1 LKGDK
6 LQSVMSDP
14 LQFISRLTVIDKR
27 GRPVKLKP
35 RSEQIAII
43 EALHSGDDT
52 LVLKARQIGST
63 TIVAAYFFWKWYTA
77 RTPETYVILSHK
89 QSSSQHILDIHR
101 RFYKSLPTGLQRP
114 LADDNRGTMVLSD
127 TGAKITALSAEGKGG
142 LRSFTAT
149 ALHISEFAF
158 ATHADELKATA
169 ISALNN
175 GQLCIESTGNHWG
188 DPLHREI
195 GLWESGEV
203 EWNFLF
209 FPWTD
214 HADYTETPPLGWEHD
229 HDVDL
234 TAGQQ
239 YWMSRMIG
247 KLGETKFRREYP
259 LSVDDAYA
267 QTDGAWIDL
276 SQLADLNILKTDDE
290 GGQLEK
296 VDPSDAYAI
305 GVDCGAG
312 TGGDASTIAVVSGK
326 TGQLVETRRS
336 RTTSPQDWAIAV
348 AECSAK
354 WNGAKV
360 LVESN
365 GTYGGIIITELK
377 YMGTKLWK
385 DSDGKDWITN
395 ASTKPMMLNTLKER
409 ILDGQIQHMDDATY
423 KELRS
428 FQVDDR
434 GMPYCPRGGGMAHH
448 GDSVI
453 AMALAIQCSGKIKV
467 DSRPHLPQWIR
478 DRKIQLAFRK
488 GNGSEHRRY

>member
-1 LKGDK
+1 MKGDTLK
-6 LQSVMSDP
+6 SVMDDP
-14 LQFISRLTVIDKR
+14 LQFISRLTVVDKR

-35 RSEQIAII
+35 RAEQIAII
-43 EALHSGDDT
+43 EALHAGDDV
-52 LVLKARQIGST
+52 LVLKPRQIGST
-63 TIVAAYFFWKWYTA
+63 TVVAAYFFWRWYTSKG
-77 RTPETYVILSHK
+77 PETYVILSHK
-89 QSSSQHILDIHR
+89 LASSRHILDIHK
-101 RFYKSLPTGLQRP
+101 RFYKSLPAGLQRP
-114 LADDNRGTMVLSD
+114 LVDDNSITLTLAD
-127 TGAKITALSAEGKGG
+127 TGSKLMAVSAEGKGG

-158 ATHADELKATA
+158 SPDADELKATA
-169 ISALNN
+169 ISALNG
-175 GQLCIESTGNHWG
+175 GQLCIESTANHWG
-188 DPLHREI
+188 DALHREI

-203 EWNFLF
+203 DWNFLF

-214 HADYTETPPLGWEHD
+214 HTEYSETPPADWEHD
-229 HDVDL
+229 TDADMSP
-234 TAGQQ
+234 GQQ
-239 YWMSRMIG
+239 YWMTRMIG

-259 LSVDDAYA
+259 LTVDDAYA

-276 SQLADLNILKTDDE
+276 SQLQDLTVMKTDEE
-290 GGQLEK
+290 GEALTK

-336 RTTSPQDWAIAV
+336 RTTSPQEWAIIV
-348 AECSAK
+348 AQCSAK

-395 ASTKPMMLNTLKER
+395 ASTKPLMLNTLKER
-409 ILDGQIQHMDDATY
+409 ILDGQIQHLDDVTY

-434 GMPYCPRGGGMAHH
+434 GLPYCPRNGGMAHH

-453 AMALAIQCSGKIKV
+453 ALALAIQCSGKIKV
-467 DSRPHLPQWIR
+467 DNRPHLPQWIR